1 MKKVFSKITMIMLAM
16 LAFTFTSCED
26 EEIAQNLAGNEGR
39 IWQGTISKYYQDRW
53 GFSGD
58 HYRTVIEF
66 VGDPWHWTKGT
77 GYEVDY
83 DMNDP
88 YGSYWYSRFD
98 WRVDRGVIT
107 LRYADTDYEPVYISD
122 YYLSGNRFEGFMD
135 DGTNSE
141 IKFSLYMI
149 EDFDWDYYNRY
160 SYYDGFYPAPRRMA
174 ASKNNTPTDVKAIVG
189 DIDETTGEVKFASK
203 GAFAKKSAAE

>member
-1 MKKVFSKITMIMLAM
+1 MKKFTSTITMILLAM

-26 EEIAQNLAGNEGR
+26 EEIAQTLAGK
-39 IWQGTISKYYQDRW
+39 WQGTISKYYYDRW
-53 GFSGD
+53 GLSGD

-83 DMNDP
+83 DMNDQ
-88 YGSYWYSRFD
+88 YGSYWYSEFE
-98 WRVDRGVIT
+98 WRVDNKVIT

-122 YYLSGNRFEGFMD
+122 YYLTNNRFEGYMD

-149 EDFDWDYYNRY
+149 KDFNWDYYNNY
-160 SYYDGFYPAPRRMA
+160 SYYDGFYLAPRRMA
-174 ASKNNTPTDVKAIVG
+174 AAKEAPSEN
-189 DIDETTGEVKFASK
+189 DIAPSETVKFSSK
-203 GAFAKKSAAE
+203 GAFAKKQAAE

>member
-1 MKKVFSKITMIMLAM
+1 MKKVISTITMMMLAM

-26 EEIAQNLAGNEGR
+26 EEIAQDLAGSEGR
-39 IWQGTISKYYQDRW
+39 IWQGTISKYYYDRW
-53 GFSGD
+53 GLSGD

-83 DMNDP
+83 DLNDP
-88 YGSYWYSRFD
+88 YGSYWYSEFD
-98 WRVDRGVIT
+98 WRVDHKVIT
-107 LRYADTDYEPVYISD
+107 LRYADTDYKPVYISD
-122 YYLSGNRFEGFMD
+122 YYLTNNRFEGYMD

-149 EDFDWDYYNRY
+149 KDFNWDYYNNY
-160 SYYDGFYPAPRRMA
+160 SYYDGFYLAPRRMA
-174 ASKNNTPTDVKAIVG
+174 AAKEAPSEN
-189 DIDETTGEVKFASK
+189 DIAPSETVKFSSK
-203 GAFAKKSAAE
+203 GAFAKKQAAE